1 MQEHRTSL
9 TSPNTGVRADPGSV
23 HRDQAPLTAT
33 HQGKVGKAGHLSGNS
48 LSSLGRD
55 KKEHSQTQWSV
66 NWTYQTFPSRFSRS
80 PWPAFPHKPLWVL
93 LPQWDW
99 QVWQNAHWRL
109 CSHQPGPR
117 GGWSDTQ
124 FLNRLLL
131 SAVPFPSRNSPE
143 QSACLCDKWES
154 YKGS

>member
-1 MQEHRTSL
+1 MQEHKTSL

-23 HRDQAPLTAT
+23 HHDQTPLTAT
-33 HQGKVGKAGHLSGNS
+33 HQSKVEKSGHLSGNS

-55 KKEHSQTQWSV
+55 KKEHSQTQRSV
-66 NWTYQTFPSRFSRS
+66 NWMYQTFPFRFLRS
-80 PWPAFPHKPLWVL
+80 QWPTFPHKPLWFL

-99 QVWQNAHWRL
+99 PVWENAQWRL
-109 CSHQPGPR
+109 CSHQPRPR

-131 SAVPFPSRNSPE
+131 SAVPFPSSNSPE
-143 QSACLCDKWES
+143 QSLCLCHK
-154 YKGS
+154 